1 MTMYQSSGKRL
12 FDFVWAAVFVVV
24 LSPVWVVVAVLIL
37 LDDGPPVFF
46 KQARVG
52 KAGETFEMMKFRSMP
67 VGSAE
72 VASADASKIQITR
85 IGEFIRRTSLD
96 EIPQLINIFK
106 GDMSVVGPRPALSS
120 QEGLLEARRKRGIL
134 DVRPGLTG
142 LAQINSFDGMD
153 SREKVEW
160 EATYVSKITFAG
172 DASIIARTVGYLLKP
187 PPVY

>member
-52 KAGETFEMMKFRSMP
+52 KAGEIFEMIEFRSMP

-72 VASADASKIQITR
+72 IGSADASKIQIMR
-85 IGEFIRRTSLD
+85 LGELIRRTSIGEL
-96 EIPQLINIFK
+96 PQSVNIFK
-106 GDMSVVGPRPALSS
+106 GA
-120 QEGLLEARRKRGIL
+120 
-134 DVRPGLTG
+134 
-142 LAQINSFDGMD
+142 
-153 SREKVEW
+153 
-160 EATYVSKITFAG
+160 TFAG
-172 DASIIARTVGYLLKP
+172 DFSIIARTVGYSLKP
-187 PPVY
+187 APVY